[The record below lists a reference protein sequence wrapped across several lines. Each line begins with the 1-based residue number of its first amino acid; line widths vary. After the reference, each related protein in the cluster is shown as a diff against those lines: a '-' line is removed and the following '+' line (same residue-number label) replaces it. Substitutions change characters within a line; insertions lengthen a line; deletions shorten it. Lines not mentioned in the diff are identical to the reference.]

1 MHAIIYDSI
10 GQNFM
15 VPSNPTEEQIF
26 WNKNC
31 ASSHLLK
38 RDNVKKKNSV
48 LPPKTVIKGV
58 FSQSYCCN
66 GNLLCHENVFR
77 INLAVFLYHD
87 YSIKWLRVT
96 MTN

>member
-66 GNLLCHENVFR
+66 GNLCHENVFR